1 MKKIAYTIAGVMLAA
16 GTAHA
21 QPADEAAA
29 AEHGAE
35 HSAPS
40 GADAAASP
48 DPAAEA
54 AAPADALGAEASTS
68 AEVTEAEIDSFARAT
83 VKLHEI
89 QGDASIAEDQKQSA
103 MAAAVTEAGLDAA
116 KYNEIGQA
124 AQADADLRARV
135 QTAMSRYATP
145 GSDG

>member
-1 MKKIAYTIAGVMLAA
+1 MKKIAYSIAGLMLAA
-16 GTAHA
+16 GAAHA
-21 QPADEAAA
+21 QPANEAAPAEHGDHAQPGVADEAAA
-29 AEHGAE
+29 
-35 HSAPS
+35 PT
-40 GADAAASP
+40 

-54 AAPADALGAEASTS
+54 AAPADVAGADASAATDIS
-68 AEVTEAEIDSFARAT
+68 EAEIDSFARAT

-89 QGDASIAEDQKQSA
+89 QADASIADDQKQSA
-103 MAAAVTEAGLDAA
+103 MAAAVSEAGLDAA

-124 AQADADLRARV
+124 AQADADLRAKV